1 MNLYIL
7 NCLFVVQ
14 TAATAIAASYTAVE
28 VSSLDAVINDEYDVE
43 VAVLVM
49 EAKDDVEA
57 VGDISFKRVSELI
70 DIIGD
75 YVEKGIEVV
84 K

>member
-1 MNLYIL
+1 MPF
-7 NCLFVVQ
+7 FVVQ
-14 TAATAIAASYTAVE
+14 TAAANATNASHTAVE
-28 VSSLDAVINDEYDVE
+28 VTILDAVINDEYDVE

>member
-1 MNLYIL
+1 MPF
-7 NCLFVVQ
+7 FVVQ
-14 TAATAIAASYTAVE
+14 TAATATSAIHTAVE
-28 VSSLDAVINDEYDVE
+28 VTILDTVINDEYDVE

>member
-1 MNLYIL
+1 
-7 NCLFVVQ
+7 
-14 TAATAIAASYTAVE
+14 
-28 VSSLDAVINDEYDVE
+28 
-43 VAVLVM
+43 M

-75 YVEKGIEVV
+75 YVEKVIEVV

>member
-1 MNLYIL
+1 
-7 NCLFVVQ
+7 
-14 TAATAIAASYTAVE
+14 
-28 VSSLDAVINDEYDVE
+28 
-43 VAVLVM
+43 M

-75 YVEKGIEVV
+75 YLEKGIEIV
-84 K
+84 KLNLANGLMLLNSVSAQSMKLL

>member
-1 MNLYIL
+1 MPF
-7 NCLFVVQ
+7 FVVQ
-14 TAATAIAASYTAVE
+14 TAANATNASHTAVE
-28 VSSLDAVINDEYDVE
+28 VTILDTVINDEFDIE
-43 VAVLVM
+43 FAVFVM